1 MKTASGTTRIHGG
14 TLVDGTGAAPVA
26 DATLVVTDGRIT
38 YAGTTAGAP
47 PTATGATTIDAM
59 GGTIMPGLVEA
70 HFHATYFNV
79 HLLEDLDI
87 KYPAEMCALQGSFNT
102 RLALECGYTSA
113 RSGGCLFNVDVWLT
127 QLIDEGVIA
136 GPRLVPSGQEI
147 CGRGGLMDWN
157 PDFRRIGME
166 GVILVIDGPD
176 SARSAA
182 RRLVKAGA
190 QWLKT
195 YPTGDAAAPGTNDQH
210 TLSMT
215 RDEMAAV
222 VEMAHNHRRKVF
234 GHCRATLGIKWA
246 LEVGYDSIEHGTY
259 MDTECLDLML
269 ERDVPCVPALQFE
282 LASIRN
288 GAEFGLSQ
296 EVIDNHQETL
306 DAGAE
311 SARMILDAGGRLGM
325 GGDYGFI
332 WNPHGD
338 YAKELTFFVEYV
350 GLKPLDVIR
359 CATLGGAQIC
369 GTDHDV
375 GSLETGKLAD
385 VLVVGGDVVN
395 DISVLEDRSLFIAVL
410 QGGEVRAG
418 KLAGFQTVELPWEST
433 S

>member
-1 MKTASGTTRIHGG
+1 
-14 TLVDGTGAAPVA
+14 
-26 DATLVVTDGRIT
+26 
-38 YAGTTAGAP
+38 
-47 PTATGATTIDAM
+47 
-59 GGTIMPGLVEA
+59 MPGLVEA
-70 HFHATYFNV
+70 HYHATYFNV

-87 KYPAEMCALQGSFNT
+87 KYPAEMCALQASFNT

-113 RSGGCLFNVDVWLT
+113 RSGGCLFNVDVWLAA
-127 QLIDEGVIA
+127 LIDEGVVA

-166 GVILVIDGPD
+166 GVILVIDGAD

-190 QWLKT
+190 QWIKT
-195 YPTGDAAAPGTNDQH
+195 YPTGDAAAPGSNDQH
-210 TLSMT
+210 TMSMT

-222 VEMAHNHRRKVF
+222 AETAHNHHRKVF

-259 MDTECLDLML
+259 MDAECLDLML

-282 LASIRN
+282 LASIQR
-288 GAEFGLSQ
+288 GPEFGLSQ

-311 SARMILDAGGRLGM
+311 SARMILGAGGRLGM

-338 YAKELTFFVEYV
+338 YAKELTFFVDYV

-359 CATLGGAQIC
+359 CATLTGAQIC
-369 GTDHDV
+369 GTDADV
-375 GSLETGKLAD
+375 GSLEIGKLAD
-385 VLVVGGDVVN
+385 VLVVDGDVVA
-395 DISVLEDRSLFIAVL
+395 DIGVLEDRSRFIAVM

-418 KLAGFQTVELPWEST
+418 RVAGFQSVGAVGALPG
-433 S
+433 